1 MGIAMKSAK
10 SALASMVLLACSASV
25 ASAAGAGSGTVTF
38 SGEILE
44 SACSITPESVDQPV
58 PLGSVS
64 KSQLNNGG
72 IGTKQY
78 FNIELTGC
86 SLTGLTD
93 NTVKATFTGTGAT
106 AVPGALALNGIAGAG
121 ILLTEFDGTAITLGT
136 ATRPK
141 GITAGSNTLTFG
153 AQLKGQT
160 STTTTV
166 GTGTFTAVT
175 NFALAYQ

>member
-1 MGIAMKSAK
+1 MKSAK

-78 FNIELTGC
+78 FNIELTG
-86 SLTGLTD
+86 LTD

-106 AVPGALALNGIAGAG
+106 AVPGALALNGVAGAG